1 MFNSKKTVTIDY
13 DNMEKRNSKNS
24 IIDGVIYQFLQG
36 MEIISNIW
44 RFWKCARATNMME
57 IQSSIF
63 NCTKEME
70 IISNI
75 CRCWKCI
82 ITMKM
87 IKIGKCYRQ
96 TCRTQKQIVLSSY
109 GGVYDRPVEL
119 LLTAVV
125 LYWKWERKSHKNI
138 VNAKVR
144 L

>member
-75 CRCWKCI
+75 CRC
-82 ITMKM
+82 
-87 IKIGKCYRQ
+87 
-96 TCRTQKQIVLSSY
+96 
-109 GGVYDRPVEL
+109 
-119 LLTAVV
+119 
-125 LYWKWERKSHKNI
+125 
-138 VNAKVR
+138 
-144 L
+144 